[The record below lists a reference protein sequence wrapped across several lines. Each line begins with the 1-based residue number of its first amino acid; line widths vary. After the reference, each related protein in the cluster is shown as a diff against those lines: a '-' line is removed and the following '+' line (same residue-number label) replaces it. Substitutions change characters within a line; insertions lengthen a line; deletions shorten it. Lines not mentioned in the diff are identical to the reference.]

1 MSVEIAES
9 QRKHGEAMY
18 AIGIKHAV
26 EMFKLLG
33 EDAIPKLEEMI
44 KEYERK
50 S

>member
-18 AIGIKHAV
+18 AIGIKHAI

-33 EDAIPKLEEMI
+33 EAAIPDLEQKV
-44 KEYERK
+44 KEVE